1 MATTEGWIDVMYAAV
16 DSAGRDAAPIR
27 DHNPGWYAVFLV
39 FMLVG
44 SCLFL
49 NLFVGVV
56 CDSFEK
62 MRKDNAGGDVL
73 NTEGQKEWI
82 KMAQI
87 IMRLKPKQ
95 LTASAV
101 PALQFVDGDAF
112 DTFIGACI
120 LLNGVS
126 LALPYFGMADDY
138 ALGVAVLGHCFS
150 FVFFVE
156 MVLKLAA
163 FRGAYFSSNWNR
175 FDCAL
180 VAVTLVG
187 LFCRFA
193 LHTGQE
199 KGANIPTSKARI
211 SVVFHSFRL
220 MLRRAIISR
229 SNLERG
235 RLSLE
240 RARVERPRRSD
251 VESPFSCPGSTRS
264 ANRRTTTTSSRRA
277 TRPGRPARGS
287 WPSRPRP

>member
-1 MATTEGWIDVMYAAV
+1 MSQPFPPRFLSSCVGQLEFDALSRRGTGGGWTAGC
-16 DSAGRDAAPIR
+16 DSADYNSLGCALQGVLLLASFACVLAI
-27 DHNPGWYAVFLV
+27 AV
-39 FMLVG
+39 
-44 SCLFL
+44 
-49 NLFVGVV
+49 
-56 CDSFEK
+56 
-62 MRKDNAGGDVL
+62 
-73 NTEGQKEWI
+73 
-82 KMAQI
+82 
-87 IMRLKPKQ
+87 
-95 LTASAV
+95 SAV
-101 PALQFVDGDAF
+101 ALA
-112 DTFIGACI
+112 AMY
-120 LLNGVS
+120 
-126 LALPYFGMADDY
+126 LASKFLARGNLSP
-138 ALGVAVLGHCFS
+138 V
-150 FVFFVE
+150 FVE
-156 MVLKLAA
+156 MLLMLRSNLYYSVAYTWCTTLGLLWFAPYELGPVADNALSPSGSWSNGGVRVA
-163 FRGAYFSSNWNR
+163 FAFAR
-175 FDCAL
+175 
-180 VAVTLVG
+180 AVTLVG